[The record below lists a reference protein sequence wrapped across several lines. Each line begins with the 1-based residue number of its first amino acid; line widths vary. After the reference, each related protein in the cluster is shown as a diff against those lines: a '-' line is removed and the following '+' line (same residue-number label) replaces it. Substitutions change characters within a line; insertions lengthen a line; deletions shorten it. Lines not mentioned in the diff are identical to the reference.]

1 MKRRLVLAVALLAAI
16 ALPLVAL
23 RVNCADPRFAV
34 AVTVLPS
41 AKADVELA
49 RIALP
54 AGVHVETQAR
64 GERGAL
70 LQQAP
75 VVAAAHFQHTL
86 PEAGWRLD
94 RETRS
99 ECGSVEQL
107 WAREDGRILIRMQA
121 PLGGMAATRIRMQA
135 VSG

>member
-1 MKRRLVLAVALLAAI
+1 MIMVAFI
-16 ALPLVAL
+16 ATFVLPLVAL
-23 RVNCADPRFAV
+23 RVDCAGPRFTV

-41 AKADVELA
+41 AKADAELA

-54 AGVHVETQAR
+54 AGVHVETQSR

-75 VVAAAHFQHTL
+75 AVAAAHFQHTL
-86 PEAGWRLD
+86 PDAGWRLD

-99 ECGSVEQL
+99 ECGSVEQV

-121 PLGGMAATRIRMQA
+121 PLGGMEATRIRMQA